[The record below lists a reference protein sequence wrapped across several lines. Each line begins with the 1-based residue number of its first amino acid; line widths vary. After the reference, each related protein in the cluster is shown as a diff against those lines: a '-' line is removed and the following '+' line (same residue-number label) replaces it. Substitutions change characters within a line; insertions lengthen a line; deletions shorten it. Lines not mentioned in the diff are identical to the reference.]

1 MRDALLVTP
10 LPPQPTGLADY
21 AKRIIHL
28 TCEHINWTVAYPS
41 DAEPLPGVNSIPIPD
56 LGEDELRLPKVY
68 QIGNSPHC
76 AQVIDTILKYPGKAL
91 YHETN
96 LHHVLRQIAHS
107 TGDWKTYSSHVEREY
122 GENSHGVLKRMGKR
136 AKSFP
141 EYDMRLRKNPL
152 TGMLVDSSTRIA
164 VLSDTAKMK
173 LEKLLPGREIL
184 RMGFLAD
191 FLKRVPP
198 PEERL
203 EGTVIGIAGTYH
215 YGRNWEAMSEAV
227 AGVRRFHKC
236 ILLAAG
242 AGWPETG
249 LDWIHVTGRLSD
261 LEFRNRIEQFDI
273 ALDLRH
279 DTCSET
285 SGSMMDIMRSGIPA
299 VISDQGTFRDLP
311 ADAVVRIPTESGSAG
326 AAEALSYLI
335 ENPDVLRSTGEKAEE
350 YFRKVSDP
358 GTCLKEWLHFLED
371 DPV

>member
-1 MRDALLVTP
+1 LRDALLVTP

-227 AGVRRFHKC
+227 AELRKKRDC
-236 ILLAAG
+236 MLLVAG
-242 AGWPETG
+242 DRWPDTG
-249 LDWIHVTGRLSD
+249 LDWIEVTGRLSD
-261 LEFRNRIEQFDI
+261 RQFRKNIELFDI

-285 SGSMMDIMRSGIPA
+285 SGSMMDILRSGKPA
-299 VISDQGTFRDLP
+299 VISDQGSFRDLP
-311 ADAVVRIPTESGSAG
+311 SDAVLRIPHESGALG
-326 AAEALSYLI
+326 AFAAMDYLLDNRDI
-335 ENPDVLRSTGEKAEE
+335 ADSIGRNAAA
-350 YFRKVSDP
+350 YFARVSDRVE
-358 GTCLKEWLHFLED
+358 CLSQWMDFLQAGRE
-371 DPV
+371 